1 MILDRFNLTDRVAI
15 VTGAGKGIGAG
26 CAFALADAG
35 AHVALAART
44 ESDLEAVAEQIDA
57 RHRRALVV
65 PTDVTEREQLEH
77 LVTRT
82 ADELGGVDIVVNNAG
97 GWDPRPLLQTS
108 PRNMEAAF
116 KFNVLAAF
124 SLTQLCIPHLAKRG
138 NGSVINI
145 SSARRAW
152 SSRASLPMRP
162 PRVRSQ

>member
-26 CAFALADAG
+26 CALALADAG

-77 LVTRT
+77 LVART
-82 ADELGGVDIVVNNAG
+82 ADELGGVDILVNNAG
-97 GWDPRPLLQTS
+97 GWDPRPLLQHEPAQHGGRVQVQRGRRVLTHPALRS
-108 PRNMEAAF
+108 APR
-116 KFNVLAAF
+116 
-124 SLTQLCIPHLAKRG
+124 PG
-138 NGSVINI
+138 
-145 SSARRAW
+145 RAT
-152 SSRASLPMRP
+152 A
-162 PRVRSQ
+162 V